1 MRLSIFRARTGTR
14 RGLRLLCT
22 AVLAG
27 ACAAAPSAH
36 ATGSADEAAVQAAF
50 VYNFARFTEWPPAAL
65 AARPGP
71 LNVCLVG
78 RRDALAG
85 ALESLSGRTVQNH
98 PVRVLNMP
106 APEDLKSCHVVFLA
120 EADSVRRSQVLQALA
135 DTPALTVSD
144 SPDFARRGG
153 MIGLVRVGDK
163 LRFEINRGEAQV
175 AGLKLSASLLN
186 LAVGVLDAPGSRS
199 SESSR

>member
-1 MRLSIFRARTGTR
+1 MRRPILRA
-14 RGLRLLCT
+14 
-22 AVLAG
+22 
-27 ACAAAPSAH
+27 ACAALLGCTLAAATPVH
-36 ATGSADEAAVQAAF
+36 AAGSADEAAIQAAF

-65 AARPGP
+65 SAKGGP
-71 LNVCLVG
+71 LNICLAG
-78 RRDALAG
+78 RREALAG

-106 APEDLKSCHVVFLA
+106 ANEDLKSCHVVFLA
-120 EADSVRRSQVLQALA
+120 EADSVRRGQILQVLA
-135 DTPALTVSD
+135 DVPALTVSD

-163 LRFEINRGEAQV
+163 LRFEINRGEAQ
-175 AGLKLSASLLN
+175 ACGLKLSASLLN
-186 LAVGVLDAPGSRS
+186 LAVGVLDAPATRS